1 MTELMVIFKTV
12 MVVAL
17 LTALIWI
24 FINALKWIL
33 IILTWVF
40 TKVFNNTLEIK
51 EDKSIQETLKG
62 EYVYVISNRGSF
74 GPDVYKIGATKR
86 ENPLDRIR
94 ELEDSVPF
102 KFDVH
107 TLIYTK
113 DAFKLEAQLHRLLKE
128 YTINKVNCRK
138 KFYKVSLNTI
148 KETVKNLG
156 YEPEWIDGTPAIE
169 FEKSKDYI

>member
-1 MTELMVIFKTV
+1 

-33 IILTWVF
+33 IILTWIF

-86 ENPLDRIR
+86 ENPRDRIR

-128 YTINKVNCRK
+128 YAINKVNHRK

-156 YEPEWIDGTPAIE
+156 YEPEWIDETPAIE